1 MKPTPEKPQFLLL
14 LRQPPGPP
22 PGPEILQ
29 PIMARFMA
37 WMKSLHDRDAVVGSH
52 GLDFTGKVV
61 RGPRGISVSDGPYP
75 EAKEIVG
82 GYVLISADNL
92 DQAVEIARGC
102 PGLDHQ
108 MVVEVRP
115 VLHGTGG

>member
-1 MKPTPEKPQFLLL
+1 MKPTAEKPQFLLL

-22 PGPEILQ
+22 PRPEILQ
-29 PIMARFMA
+29 PIMARFME
-37 WMKSLHDRDAVVGSH
+37 WMKSLHDHNAVIGTN

-61 RGPRGISVSDGPYP
+61 RGPGGASVSDGPYP

-92 DQAVEIARGC
+92 DQAVGDSRVAV
-102 PGLDHQ
+102 PGAPIRWWLKC
-108 MVVEVRP
+108 VP
-115 VLHGTGG
+115 